1 MSEFYVAKERWIIF
15 LIQRTISVIT
25 EFRKRFR
32 IKGNC
37 SYFENFW
44 NFETLLKFWNS
55 FEILKLFWN
64 FDTLLKFWNS
74 FEILKLFW
82 NFENFWN
89 FETLAP
95 VLVSI
100 FRSLKKGKFLTRW
113 QNQQGSKEN
122 IDNSIKRV
130 SNDIKFMQKLEYGLT
145 TKKLIK

>member
-1 MSEFYVAKERWIIF
+1 MSEFYVAKERWIIS

-37 SYFENFW
+37 SYFEKFW
-44 NFETLLKFWNS
+44 NFE
-55 FEILKLFWN
+55 
-64 FDTLLKFWNS
+64 TLLKFWNS

-113 QNQQGSKEN
+113 QNQQGSREN

-130 SNDIKFMQKLEYGLT
+130 SNDIKFMQKLEYGLA

>member
-1 MSEFYVAKERWIIF
+1 MSEFYVAKERWIIS

-44 NFETLLKFWNS
+44 NFE
-55 FEILKLFWN
+55 
-64 FDTLLKFWNS
+64 TLLKFWNS

-113 QNQQGSKEN
+113 QNQQGSREN

-130 SNDIKFMQKLEYGLT
+130 SNDIKFMQKLEYGLA

>member
-1 MSEFYVAKERWIIF
+1 MSEFYVAKERWIIS

-37 SYFENFW
+37 SYFEKFW
-44 NFETLLKFWNS
+44 NFE
-55 FEILKLFWN
+55 
-64 FDTLLKFWNS
+64 TLLKFWNS